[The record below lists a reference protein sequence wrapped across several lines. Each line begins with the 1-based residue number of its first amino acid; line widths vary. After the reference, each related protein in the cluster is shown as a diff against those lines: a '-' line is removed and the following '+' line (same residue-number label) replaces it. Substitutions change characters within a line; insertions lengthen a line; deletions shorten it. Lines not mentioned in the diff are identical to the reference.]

1 MATKQQQEGS
11 SNGIVESLRSSYSEA
26 IESYDRQAKEA
37 LAQGESA
44 FNGIPVVRQLAG
56 IQADLARIVVDV
68 QTWGA
73 RQLVGA

>member
-1 MATKQQQEGS
+1 MATKQQSE
-11 SNGIVESLRSSYSEA
+11 SNGGIVESLRSSYSEA
-26 IESYDRQAKEA
+26 IDTYDRQAKEA
-37 LAQGESA
+37 LAQSEDA
-44 FNGIPVVRQLAG
+44 FKTVPVARQLAG

>member
-1 MATKQQQEGS
+1 MATKQQQSES
-11 SNGIVESLRSSYSEA
+11 SSGIVESLRSSYTEA
-26 IESYDRQAKEA
+26 IDTYDRQAKEA
-37 LAQGESA
+37 LQQSEDA
-44 FNGIPVVRQLAG
+44 FKTVPVVSQLAG